1 MALSKNVLGMKFMQR
16 TKQKIELKEEEGKSA
31 HLLSQDSIKLFSTAS
46 SKLDRIVTVD
56 SYVPCE
62 DLLFGRMSFK
72 GCNPEIERLMAE
84 QKNPKQEEREEAEVT
99 AVEMTSRYQ
108 KMAVGDVER
117 NPQVKRKRAKYI
129 RPVDDS

>member
-1 MALSKNVLGMKFMQR
+1 MALSRNVLGMKFMQR
-16 TKQKIELKEEEGKSA
+16 TMQKIELKEEEEKSS
-31 HLLSQDSIKLFSTAS
+31 HLLSQESIKQFTSGS

-62 DLLFGRMSFK
+62 ELLFGRMSFK

-84 QKNPKQEEREEAEVT
+84 HTNPKQEEKEEAEVT
-99 AVEMTSRYQ
+99 AVEMTSRYE

-117 NPQVKRKRAKYI
+117 NPQIKRKRNKYI